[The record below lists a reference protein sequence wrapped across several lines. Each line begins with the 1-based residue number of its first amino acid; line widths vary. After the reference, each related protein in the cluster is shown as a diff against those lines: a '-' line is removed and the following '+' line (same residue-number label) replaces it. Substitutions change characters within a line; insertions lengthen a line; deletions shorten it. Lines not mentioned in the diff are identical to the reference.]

1 MQALQRVASS
11 DTTIQERKY
20 FRIDVDGNDVP
31 PSPYEPVDWE
41 DCCYITEDGTF
52 VYSNGDSIDDYGELA
67 MNDET
72 PIYLDKHH
80 CAVTEFGAPL
90 SDAGEEGYRVNKY
103 GDNIDDEEEDIDAVY
118 EDSEEEDEDDD
129 AEEEEDED
137 DDAEEEEDED
147 ETV

>member
-1 MQALQRVASS
+1 
-11 DTTIQERKY
+11 
-20 FRIDVDGNDVP
+20 
-31 PSPYEPVDWE
+31 
-41 DCCYITEDGTF
+41 
-52 VYSNGDSIDDYGELA
+52 

-137 DDAEEEEDED
+137 DDAEEEEDKDDDAEEEEDED

>member
-1 MQALQRVASS
+1 
-11 DTTIQERKY
+11 
-20 FRIDVDGNDVP
+20 
-31 PSPYEPVDWE
+31 
-41 DCCYITEDGTF
+41 
-52 VYSNGDSIDDYGELA
+52 

-129 AEEEEDED
+129 SFTDPLSVSVSLNKKPINEINI
-137 DDAEEEEDED
+137 
-147 ETV
+147 